1 MWMRCVFGFRTMVVG
16 IAGFLAGCG
25 GSSVPTLAP
34 VSGTIQMAGA
44 PAGGVTVMFTPTG
57 STKTAGAFGV
67 TGPDGKYE
75 LVHRSG
81 ERGIEPGTYTVS
93 FSRMALPDGNRR
105 SGVWRL
111 TPTGY
116 HVDWT
121 GGPSANWQI
130 DVEPGYIVYR
140 DGDGVERGTVTRIV
154 PGDAAALAA

>member
-1 MWMRCVFGFRTMVVG
+1 MIITDQN
-16 IAGFLAGCG
+16 
-25 GSSVPTLAP
+25 TLGVLLTGTTHYLR
-34 VSGTIQMAGA
+34 VSPEAEFAI
-44 PAGGVTVMFTPTG
+44 FYE
-57 STKTAGAFGV
+57 TAETA
-67 TGPDGKYE
+67 
-75 LVHRSG
+75 
-81 ERGIEPGTYTVS
+81 
-93 FSRMALPDGNRR
+93 RMALPDGNRR

-130 DVEPGYIVYR
+130 DVEPGHIVYR